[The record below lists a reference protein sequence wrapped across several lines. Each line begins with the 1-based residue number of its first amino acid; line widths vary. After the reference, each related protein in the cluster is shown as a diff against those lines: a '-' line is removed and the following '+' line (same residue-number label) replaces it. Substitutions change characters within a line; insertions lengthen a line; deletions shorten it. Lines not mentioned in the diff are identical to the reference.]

1 MLISIEHRE
10 LLPNKKIRGSNIMS
24 KYQKMFKIALATALS
39 TSVLVAA
46 LPNATQAEEV
56 IVPTFSDV
64 KNTPTNHLY
73 APVMDLASR
82 QIITGYEDG
91 TFKPYQS
98 INRKQAAKIMALA
111 LDLDLD
117 PKKVKDPGFTDINK
131 DHPYYV
137 HIAALVEAGIIKGY
151 NDNTFGPNNTLTRA
165 QMAKMITLG
174 FDFDQ
179 VTLAENPFT
188 DISKDKEVAGF
199 VQTLYANEI
208 TTGTTATTFSPY
220 SNVTRGQMAS
230 FIFRSEKEV
239 GNIVAEDL
247 GQLTKTTFTAGA
259 DLTEGQNASDVAS
272 LTVEWFDQAGAELGK
287 GTLNKKFAADF
298 PTATQISMP
307 FDANFNYV
315 TDGYWTVAGN
325 FIGEPTKVKFTV
337 TFKNGDVET
346 AENTRELSGNIVAQ
360 DFGLVSGDK
369 YSAGAVLTEY
379 KTVSDIDTLKVKWF
393 DLAGNV
399 IGEGTMTEKFA
410 KDYPTATDISMP
422 FDANFA
428 YIGDGYWTAT
438 GNFKGEPAKVE
449 FSVKYKN
456 GKEAT
461 VENTRT
467 VSGDIKAQDF
477 SNTSETSYSAGAA
490 LTENKTVSDIETLT
504 AEWFDKDG
512 KALAKGTMTE
522 KFATDYPTATQISMP
537 FDPAF
542 DYVTD
547 GFWKTEGDFTGEPTK
562 VTFSVK
568 YKNGKEATVDNNLVK

>member
-1 MLISIEHRE
+1 
-10 LLPNKKIRGSNIMS
+10 MS
-24 KYQKMFKIALATALS
+24 KYQKMFKAALATALS

-46 LPNATQAEEV
+46 SPNATQAEEV
-56 IVPTFSDV
+56 KVPTFSDV
-64 KNTPTNHLY
+64 KNTSTNHLY
-73 APVMDLASR
+73 QPVTDLASR
-82 QIITGYEDG
+82 GIITGYEDG

-98 INRKQAAKIMALA
+98 INRMHAAKIMALA
-111 LDLDLD
+111 LDLNLD
-117 PKKVKDPGFTDINK
+117 IDKVKDPGFTDINK

-137 HIAALVEAGIIKGY
+137 HIAALVEAGVIKGY
-151 NDNTFGPNNTLTRA
+151 KDNTFGPNNTLTRA
-165 QMAKMITLG
+165 QMSKMVTLG

-199 VQTLYANEI
+199 VQTLYSNEI

-220 SNVTRGQMAS
+220 ANVTRGQMAS
-230 FIFRSEKEV
+230 FIFRSEKEI
-239 GNIVAEDL
+239 GNIAAEDF

-259 DLTEGQNASDVAS
+259 GLTEGQNVSDVAS
-272 LTVEWFDQAGAELGK
+272 LTVEWFDQAGTVLGK
-287 GTLNKKFAADF
+287 GTMNEKFAKDF

-315 TDGYWTVAGN
+315 TDGYWTVVGN
-325 FIGEPTKVKFTV
+325 FTGEPTKVKFTV
-337 TFKNGDVET
+337 TFKNGDVEA
-346 AENTRELSGNIVAQ
+346 AENTRVLSGNIIAQ

-369 YSAGAVLTEY
+369 YTAGAALTEY

-393 DLAGNV
+393 DLAGKV
-399 IGEGTMTEKFA
+399 IGEGTMTDKFA
-410 KDYPTATDISMP
+410 KDYPAATQISMP

-428 YIGDGYWTAT
+428 YIGDGYWNAVGKFT
-438 GNFKGEPAKVE
+438 GEPAKVE

-456 GKEAT
+456 GKEVT

-467 VSGDIKAQDF
+467 VSGNIEAQDF
-477 SNTSETSYSAGAA
+477 SKTTETSYSAGAA

-512 KALAKGTMTE
+512 KALAKGTMTD
-522 KFATDYPTATQISMP
+522 KFVTDYPTATQISMP
-537 FDPAF
+537 FDSAF
-542 DYVTD
+542 NYVTD
-547 GFWKTEGDFTGEPTK
+547 GFWTTEGKFTGEPTK

-568 YKNGKEATVDNNLVK
+568 YKNGKEATLDNNLVK